1 MLVDLTE
8 YHRPTEMARAASL
21 LARERPVTVPLG
33 GATALCGGAAVG
45 VEAVVD
51 LGGLELDFIRAES
64 DGLSI
69 GAMTTLQDLVE
80 NRATRSFRSGV
91 IAASARSSATRGLRN
106 AATVG
111 GTLAAGGLA
120 RADLPVVLLA
130 LDARVRVLGLDGQ
143 ERWLAMAECTDGL
156 PARGIIVEVSVP
168 GPSRSGPGAGGAEPG
183 APGLPPPPAGA
194 AFMRV
199 GRTVSDPSLVHV
211 AAAVDSVPD
220 GGCAV
225 RLACGGVGWAPVRAV
240 AVEAELRGS
249 DLDDGTVRRALERD
263 LALTPPPSD
272 FRASSTYREA
282 VARVLA
288 RRAIRQA
295 CALAAGAHPSLGDA
309 G

>member
-8 YHRPTEMARAASL
+8 YHRPTEMARAAGL
-21 LARERPVTVPLG
+21 LARERPFTVPLG
-33 GATALCGGAAVG
+33 GATQLCGGAAVG

-51 LGGLELDFIRAES
+51 LGGLGLDFIRAES
-64 DGLSI
+64 DRLSI

-80 NRATRSFRSGV
+80 DRATRSFCSGV
-91 IAASARSSATRGLRN
+91 IAACARSSATRVLRN

-111 GTLAAGGLA
+111 GTLAAGVLA

-130 LDARVRVLGLDGQ
+130 LDARVRVLGPDGQ
-143 ERWLAMAECTDGL
+143 ERWLAMAECTAGL
-156 PARGIIVEVSVP
+156 PDRGIILEVSVP
-168 GPSRSGPGAGGAEPG
+168 SPSHSGPGAGGAEPG
-183 APGLPPPPAGA
+183 APGGQPPSSGA

-199 GRTVSDPSLVHV
+199 GRTVSDPSLVH
-211 AAAVDSVPD
+211 AAATVDSVPA
-220 GGCAV
+220 GGYQV
-225 RLACGGVGWAPVRAV
+225 WLAWGGVGWAPVRAV

-249 DLDDGTVRRALERD
+249 DLADGTVRRALERD
-263 LALTPPPSD
+263 LGPPGPPSD
-272 FRASSTYREA
+272 FRAPGTYRAA

-295 CALAAGAHPSLGDA
+295 CALAAGAHAPRGDA